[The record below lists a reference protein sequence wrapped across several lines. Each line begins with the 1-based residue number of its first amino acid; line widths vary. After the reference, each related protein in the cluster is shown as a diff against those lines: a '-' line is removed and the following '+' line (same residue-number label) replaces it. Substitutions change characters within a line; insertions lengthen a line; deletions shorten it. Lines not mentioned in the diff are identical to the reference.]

1 MPSKRSTGK
10 MGATCSGRRSRTWC
24 SSALMP
30 PKKRAPL
37 RHCPCGQKRENR
49 GTGSRQLMTCVGLL
63 ALRRHW
69 WGNRCTCAV
78 AAGYQLD
85 ACLGLDSYLNND
97 VKANAQ
103 RAGRMRE
110 KAQLAD
116 NVQIGRASCRERV

>member
-1 MPSKRSTGK
+1 
-10 MGATCSGRRSRTWC
+10 
-24 SSALMP
+24 
-30 PKKRAPL
+30 
-37 RHCPCGQKRENR
+37 
-49 GTGSRQLMTCVGLL
+49 MTCVGLL

-69 WGNRCTCAV
+69 WGNRCPCAV
-78 AAGYQLD
+78 AAGYQVD

-116 NVQIGRASCRERV
+116 NVRGYLRATQQLRPSSGGTSKPSMFGMPREALEPSPFIRSG